1 MTRKISWFL
10 SLSLLWIS
18 GQANAC
24 EQQLE
29 CLFPNSWQLSVAVG
43 VGVRTN
49 PLVDGDNVPLLILP
63 DIAWYGEAAYFDNG
77 ELGYQWYEEDTHAFE
92 TFVHLDAERSFFS
105 FWDPANIFLPLD
117 TSFVSSPDFDNPEQA
132 APLEVSKND
141 YVIKPVEPRVLLARI
156 QALLRRSNTQSG
168 SSNSPQKMIFGQLT
182 IDRST
187 RAVRLKGED
196 IQLTS
201 HEFDMLWK
209 LAQNASS
216 LVERST
222 LYTELIGREYDGLDR
237 SADVRI
243 SRLRKKLHDNSQ
255 HPYRIKTI
263 WGRGFFFVADA
274 WED

>member
-1 MTRKISWFL
+1 MQEVLLVEDDDRLSMLVSEFLQEQGFNVTRLADGEK
-10 SLSLLWIS
+10 LLTTI
-18 GQANAC
+18 QAKAPDIIILDVMLPGENGFKLC
-24 EQQLE
+24 RNIR
-29 CLFPNSWQLSVAVG
+29 PHYNG
-43 VGVRTN
+43 
-49 PLVDGDNVPLLILP
+49 PLLFMTAKN
-63 DIAWYGEAAYFDNG
+63 D
-77 ELGYQWYEEDTHAFE
+77 
-92 TFVHLDAERSFFS
+92 
-105 FWDPANIFLPLD
+105 
-117 TSFVSSPDFDNPEQA
+117 DFDQVLGFEIGA
-132 APLEVSKND
+132 DD